1 MKLGCLVVRNFGSW
15 ASAAFDFSNIGAAL
29 IYGKTG
35 AGKSSIMDAVC
46 WTLFG
51 VTAKDGTSNE
61 VRAWGVDE
69 PTETTLN
76 VGDIVVK
83 RSRGKPSQNDLY
95 WIEGASDV
103 KHRGKD
109 LTETQKLLERRL
121 GASKEL
127 FLTGAY
133 FHEFSETGQF
143 FLAKAKDRRA
153 ILERVS
159 DLSLPVKIADACVV
173 NKKTAKAQITDKTA
187 ELNRAEGRLSQLLES
202 KGAYEK
208 QRNAWTKAQAIL
220 EETLQAQADNFDSYK
235 LNKVMH
241 AQANADDWDEK
252 QDHKIDAL
260 IYEVEQL
267 EASLE
272 DVSTLNAEIIAEV
285 FSSKCSKCGGPD
297 KAATKRIDALNSR
310 VAKNNIA
317 AANYDRAKT
326 SLADAIEGI
335 NPFTALVEAAQGVV
349 NTYTEQLERQKEK
362 VNPFI
367 AMIAEVDTSLTGLGD
382 NVVGLEAAV
391 TELEHRHACL
401 TTLYDLSFNLRGVLL
416 SKAVKE
422 IEESTNKYLEEYFD
436 AELRV
441 GFSVAGGDSIDVE
454 IQKSGNAASFTQLSK
469 GQRQL
474 LKLTFAVSVMKA
486 AANNSGVHFENLFLD
501 ESLDGLDSSLKIKAY
516 RLFEELATDH
526 ASVLV
531 IDHSPELHTLF
542 TKRYQVVME
551 GDGSELIDES

>member
-1 MKLGCLVVRNFGSW
+1 MRLGLLTATYFGSYLNFI
-15 ASAAFDFSNIGAAL
+15 FDFSNTGAAL
-29 IYGKTG
+29 IYGATG
-35 AGKSSIMDAVC
+35 SGKSTVLDMVC

-51 VTAKDGTSNE
+51 CTAKDGTADE
-61 VRAWGVDE
+61 VRAWGVDA
-69 PTETTLN
+69 PTDTTLE
-76 VGDIVVK
+76 VGNITVI

-95 WIEGASDV
+95 WLEGDSET

-121 GASKEL
+121 GVSKEL

-159 DLSLPVKIADACVV
+159 DLTLPVKIADACVL
-173 NKKTAKAQITDKTA
+173 NKKSVKAQITDKTA
-187 ELNRAEGRLSQLLES
+187 ELNRAEGRLSSLLDS
-202 KGAYEK
+202 KAAYEK
-208 QRNAWTKAQAIL
+208 QKETWAKAQIVIETTLKAQAANFESDKAEKVKHAQIKADEWTEKQSQKIDAIMDDIERL
-220 EETLQAQADNFDSYK
+220 ESSLEDAPTLQA
-235 LNKVMH
+235 
-241 AQANADDWDEK
+241 
-252 QDHKIDAL
+252 
-260 IYEVEQL
+260 
-267 EASLE
+267 
-272 DVSTLNAEIIAEV
+272 EIESHITYA
-285 FSSKCSKCGGPD
+285 KCSKCGGPD
-297 KAATKRIDALNSR
+297 KAAAKRIEALRHRLTIHGYAETAYEFNKAALVTANEAENPLLDS
-310 VAKNNIA
+310 VA
-317 AANYDRAKT
+317 AAESA
-326 SLADAIEGI
+326 
-335 NPFTALVEAAQGVV
+335 V
-349 NTYTEQLERQKEK
+349 NTYTEQLEQQKAK
-362 VNPFI
+362 VNPFV
-367 AMIAEVDTSLTGLGD
+367 AMLLEVKTSIEGQS
-382 NVVGLEAAV
+382 LEAVRLEIAV
-391 TELEHRHACL
+391 EALEHRHACL
-401 TTLYDLSFNLRGVLL
+401 TTLYDLSFELRGVLL

-441 GFSVAGGDSIDVE
+441 GFSISGGDSIDVE

-516 RLFEELATDH
+516 RLFEELSTDH

-531 IDHSPELHTLF
+531 IDHSPELHNLF
-542 TKRYQVVME
+542 TKRYQVVLGE
-551 GDGSELIDES
+551 YGSELIDES